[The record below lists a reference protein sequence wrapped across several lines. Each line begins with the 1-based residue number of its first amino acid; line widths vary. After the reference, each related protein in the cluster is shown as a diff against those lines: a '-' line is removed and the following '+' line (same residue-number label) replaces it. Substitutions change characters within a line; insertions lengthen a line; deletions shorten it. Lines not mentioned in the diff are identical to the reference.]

1 METLV
6 ICLIITALLPYL
18 AKVPVAIS
26 MNKLGGYDNNQPRA
40 QQAKLTDFGA
50 RALAA
55 HQNAFESFLIFAP
68 AVVLAIV
75 LGKTGTTMEYLALG
89 HVASRIAYNA
99 LYLVDRSTERSIV
112 WFIGITCTF
121 MIYFNLI

>member
-1 METLV
+1 MEILV
-6 ICLIITALLPYL
+6 ICLIISALLPFI
-18 AKVPVAIS
+18 AKVPVAIA

-55 HQNAFESFLIFAP
+55 HQNAFESFVIFAP
-68 AVVLAIV
+68 AVVLAIS
-75 LGKTGTTMEYLALG
+75 LGKTGTMMEYLAIG
-89 HVASRIAYNA
+89 HVIARILYNL
-99 LYLVDRSTERSIV
+99 LYLIDRSTERSIV

-121 MIYFNLI
+121 LIYFNLI

>member
-1 METLV
+1 METLIV
-6 ICLIITALLPYL
+6 CLIIAALLPYL

-26 MNKLGGYDNNQPRA
+26 MNKLGGYDNSQPRA
-40 QQAKLTDFGA
+40 QQARLTDFGA

-68 AVVLAIV
+68 AVVLAIA
-75 LGKTGTTMEYLALG
+75 LGKTGPTMEYLALG

-99 LYLVDRSTERSIV
+99 LYLIDRSTERSIV

-121 MIYFNLI
+121 MIYFNLL